1 MKPMRIVAFLT
12 AAVLAIGVNQA
23 CAQPKLRTISATM
36 AENAASYDDLG
47 CAARYTLAAFVIRDL
62 DSNAAG
68 YYAQQA
74 ADAGKRYLAMHP
86 GENEQSYSSR
96 VVTSAQNLQAR
107 LATNGIT
114 PETLVAEIKRC
125 DQNSG
130 SLSAI

>member
-1 MKPMRIVAFLT
+1 MRTVAFLA
-12 AAVLAIGVNQA
+12 AAVVVCGASQA
-23 CAQPKLRTISATM
+23 SAQPKLHTVAATM
-36 AENAASYDDLG
+36 AQNAASYDDLG

-62 DSNAAG
+62 DSTAAA

-74 ADAGKRYLAMHP
+74 VDAGKRYLAMHP

-96 VVTSAQNLQAR
+96 VVATAQGLQAR

-114 PETLVAEIKRC
+114 PETLVSEIKSC

>member
-1 MKPMRIVAFLT
+1 MRTVGFLA
-12 AAVLAIGVNQA
+12 AAVVAVGVNQA
-23 CAQPKLRTISATM
+23 SAQPKLHTIAAVM
-36 AENAASYDDLG
+36 AEKAASYDDLG

-62 DSNAAG
+62 DANAAG

-74 ADAGKRYLAMHP
+74 VDAGKRYLAMHP

-96 VVTSAQNLQAR
+96 VVASAQGLQAR

-114 PETLVAEIKRC
+114 PETLVSEIKSC

-130 SLSAI
+130 SLSVI